1 MEPRLNTCIN
11 YDVFTRK
18 PDSARRLW
26 FQLCC
31 EKPRTFQ
38 GHRHSRTR

>member
-18 PDSARRLW
+18 PDSARRL
-26 FQLCC
+26 
-31 EKPRTFQ
+31 
-38 GHRHSRTR
+38 